1 MIDTTQVFFL
11 VPKHK
16 CQWTSEKSVA
26 YFSFRPKVPR
36 TLQTQQNARDGPRRY
51 QSSYFDS
58 GAPQTGGQKAFLF
71 FLSLRGG
78 PGLPGPGVR
87 SAVKARCSR
96 TRGDAPGRPVLGPAR
111 RCPARRVTQLQGR
124 LLQHLL
130 QLLLGAARHG
140 PGQAGTLLRGHL
152 LPGHLLRH
160 ELAGE
165 ARGAEHHQVVR
176 PLLRRHDE
184 STASRSPGR
193 AESTAPAPQAATP
206 VPGAAT
212 AAGLA
217 AVAAP
222 TALGSFR
229 PARGPRPRPRP
240 RLLAP
245 PRLRGLPGRRQVL
258 QRSLV
263 GLGLQVGVA
272 S

>member
-1 MIDTTQVFFL
+1 MPTDLREISSLFLFPTQSTKNPPNPTERQRWTKALPKFL
-11 VPKHK
+11 
-16 CQWTSEKSVA
+16 
-26 YFSFRPKVPR
+26 FRQRGSPNWGR
-36 TLQTQQNARDGPRRY
+36 
-51 QSSYFDS
+51 
-58 GAPQTGGQKAFLF
+58 KAFLF

-78 PGLPGPGVR
+78 PSR
-87 SAVKARCSR
+87 SQARR
-96 TRGDAPGRPVLGPAR
+96 RVLGQGSLRSHTGRRPPATCARPSPAR

-140 PGQAGTLLRGHL
+140 PGQAGALLRGHL

-193 AESTAPAPQAATP
+193 TESTAPAPQAATP

-222 TALGSFR
+222 RALGSLQ
-229 PARGPRPRPRP
+229 PARGPRPRP

-245 PRLRGLPGRRQVL
+245 PRLRGLPGWLRVL
-258 QRSLV
+258 PRGVV
-263 GLGLQVGVA
+263 GLGLQIGVA
-272 S
+272 G